1 MPLSSASASRSN
13 GAGPS
18 PRRRPADARPDE
30 FPTAAV
36 DIGGPSRTLAAAA
49 RASHR
54 RCGHGRPPRGHNG
67 EDPPGSNPGWVPD
80 AVVPEEPAAE
90 GLHKDGDG
98 PDQANDRVDDLA
110 RLPGRSP
117 VFANLDVTALGL
129 GHGPRLRCPV
139 VHGGGARGQR
149 ERCRGGLRPIGLG
162 LPASAGPSEAGNG
175 APGGSFRPALDRV
188 ALRTAESCGSHRAHP
203 RCRPERSSRS
213 ARIGIRR
220 GCRGQ
225 FFCWG
230 SLQWSAWGSWG
241 GLGRG
246 HVRICCKGAPRRDRS
261 WMKARNI
268 NVSLSALRL
277 DRGLCNRFGQPA
289 PPRTLRGG
297 RPRV

>member
-1 MPLSSASASRSN
+1 MV
-13 GAGPS
+13 G
-18 PRRRPADARPDE
+18 
-30 FPTAAV
+30 T
-36 DIGGPSRTLAAAA
+36 
-49 RASHR
+49 H
-54 RCGHGRPPRGHNG
+54 
-67 EDPPGSNPGWVPD
+67 PGSSPGWVPD

-98 PDQANDRVDDLA
+98 PDQASDRVDDLA

-139 VHGGGARGQR
+139 VHGCGARGQR
-149 ERCRGGLRPIGLG
+149 ERCRGGPRPIGLG

-188 ALRTAESCGSHRAHP
+188 ALRTAESCGSRRAHP
-203 RCRPERSSRS
+203 RCGPERSSRS

-225 FFCWG
+225 FSCWG

-241 GLGRG
+241 SWGGLGRDR
-246 HVRICCKGAPRRDRS
+246 VRICCKGAPRRDRS

-268 NVSLSALRL
+268 NVSLSALRR
-277 DRGLCNRFGQPA
+277 DRGLCNRFGQSA
-289 PPRTLRGG
+289 PPRPLGG
-297 RPRV
+297 EPPVGRRPRRAPR

>member
-1 MPLSSASASRSN
+1 MIPR
-13 GAGPS
+13 GGGPS
-18 PRRRPADARPDE
+18 PYCTRE
-30 FPTAAV
+30 T
-36 DIGGPSRTLAAAA
+36 
-49 RASHR
+49 
-54 RCGHGRPPRGHNG
+54 PPNTPRITFRGHNG

-80 AVVPEEPAAE
+80 AVVLEEPAAE

-98 PDQANDRVDDLA
+98 PDQASDRVDDLA

-149 ERCRGGLRPIGLG
+149 ERCRGGPRPIGLG

-188 ALRTAESCGSHRAHP
+188 ALRTAESCGSRRAHP

-225 FFCWG
+225 FSCLG
-230 SLQWSAWGSWG
+230 LAAVERVGLVG
-241 GLGRG
+241 LLGRSG
-246 HVRICCKGAPRRDRS
+246 AGSCPNLLQRRPAAGSVVDESAEYQRFSLGAPARS
-261 WMKARNI
+261 GPLQQIWTTRAAADPPGRAAAGLMATMTG
-268 NVSLSALRL
+268 ALTTG
-277 DRGLCNRFGQPA
+277 RG
-289 PPRTLRGG
+289 PRGV
-297 RPRV
+297 RPTHEHVT